1 MDTLLFYIKQI
12 SFYARAFPNM
22 NVCKQRPAD
31 FASRTTYSLRND
43 LCWNTRENTICHGE
57 ERFVRRK
64 NILSF
69 VFTLNK
75 IVNSEHD

>member
-22 NVCKQRPAD
+22 NVCKQRPPILQA
-31 FASRTTYSLRND
+31 ARLRND

>member
-31 FASRTTYSLRND
+31 FASRTT
-43 LCWNTRENTICHGE
+43 
-57 ERFVRRK
+57 
-64 NILSF
+64 
-69 VFTLNK
+69 
-75 IVNSEHD
+75 